1 VRSRILP
8 NAAAR
13 TTPHKPDNMPR
24 MAKPLIRFPL
34 PRYALVLLLVFA
46 LALPYE
52 VADSIALSVNDFLQ
66 AQSADLPVICKQS
79 ERGHGGILGG
89 FSWAR

>member
-1 VRSRILP
+1 MLP
-8 NAAAR
+8 NAAAK

-52 VADSIALSVNDFLQ
+52 VADSIALSVNDCLQ
-66 AQSADLPVICKQS
+66 AQSADLPVICKQF
-79 ERGHGGILGG
+79 ERWHGGILGG
-89 FSWAR
+89 CSWAG

>member
-1 VRSRILP
+1 MLP
-8 NAAAR
+8 NAAAK

-24 MAKPLIRFPL
+24 DEALDLPL
-34 PRYALVLLLVFA
+34 PRYALVLLLVLA

-52 VADSIALSVNDFLQ
+52 VADSIALSVNDCLQ
-66 AQSADLPVICKQS
+66 AQSADLPVICKQFES
-79 ERGHGGILGG
+79 CHGGILGG

>member
-1 VRSRILP
+1 
-8 NAAAR
+8 
-13 TTPHKPDNMPR
+13 

-79 ERGHGGILGG
+79 EPGHGGILGG

>member
-1 VRSRILP
+1 
-8 NAAAR
+8 
-13 TTPHKPDNMPR
+13 MPR

-52 VADSIALSVNDFLQ
+52 VADSIALAINDYLQ
-66 AQSADLPVICKQS
+66 AHSADLTVIYKQF
-79 ERGHGGILGG
+79 ER
-89 FSWAR
+89 